1 MVLRYLFLG
10 LCIMQI
16 LPLFLIFGRVVI
28 NNNAA
33 KIQTSVIY
41 SKFFSNKNSTFCI
54 MSDKKDIS
62 SRFIEVLNELLKRGF
77 LPDKKAFASSVGC
90 STSMITEISKG
101 RSNVGVSVL
110 QKTVLNFGVSATWL
124 LVGTGEMFSS
134 EEKQKGKTAY
144 YSPAVSGLHENVTE
158 YTNPENNT
166 LLSERVSHLKKE
178 NEMLTQIIEEK
189 ERLINVLLN
198 QTK

>member
-1 MVLRYLFLG
+1 
-10 LCIMQI
+10 
-16 LPLFLIFGRVVI
+16 
-28 NNNAA
+28 
-33 KIQTSVIY
+33 
-41 SKFFSNKNSTFCI
+41 

-77 LPDKKAFASSVGC
+77 LRDKKAFASSVGC

-110 QKTVLNFGVSATWL
+110 QNTVLNFGVSATWL
-124 LVGTGEMFSS
+124 LVGTGEMFVS

-144 YSPAVSGLHENVTE
+144 YSPAVSGVNENLTEYNNHEN
-158 YTNPENNT
+158 PT

-178 NEMLTQIIEEK
+178 NEMLQTIIEEK
-189 ERLINVLLN
+189 ERLITVLLKT
-198 QTK
+198 TK